1 MKRWRKK
8 GLEVTIATFGVEWMT
23 WLNVDDH
30 HLEKTFNFSDFIQ
43 ALEFLNKAA
52 LLCEQ
57 QNHHA
62 DFELSWGKLLI
73 RTWSH
78 DVDSITERDHRLCKA
93 IDGLGE

>member
-1 MKRWRKK
+1 
-8 GLEVTIATFGVEWMT
+8 MT

-30 HLEKTFNFSDFIQ
+30 HLEKAFNFSDFIQ

-52 LLCEQ
+52 MICEQ

-62 DFELSWGKLLI
+62 DFELSWGKVLI

-93 IDGLGE
+93 IDELGE